1 MWIKLGRAGALAL
14 LLLAGLG
21 LAGCPRRG
29 QSGNEPRQVFVDRS
43 KCVVILGDDT
53 GPRGGSIAAPVDIN
67 TCIEDHTAEPTIIEV
82 PTPVAAT
89 P

>member
-1 MWIKLGRAGALAL
+1 MRFKLGRAGALAL
-14 LLLAGLG
+14 ILLAGLG

-29 QSGNEPRQVFVDRS
+29 QSGSEPRQVFVDRS

-53 GPRGGSIAAPVDIN
+53 GSRDNGLTGPVEIH
-67 TCIEDHTAEPTIIEV
+67 TCIEDNTAPPTVIEV
-82 PTPVAAT
+82 PTPVAAA